1 MARRPALP
9 LAIALLLSGCGRSIE
24 VEKALRL
31 ADVHTGWY
39 DAGVVEGKNKLI
51 PSISFKLTNISQAP
65 VDSVQINAVF
75 RRVGEE
81 TAWGEHF
88 VRGIGPEGLAPGA
101 TGGMLV
107 LRSNLGYT
115 GTEPRLQMLQN
126 RAFVDTRVDIFG
138 KHGSRDWAKLGEF
151 RIDRQLL
158 TE

>member
-1 MARRPALP
+1 MARRLALP

-126 RAFVDTRVDIFG
+126 RAFVDARVDIFG